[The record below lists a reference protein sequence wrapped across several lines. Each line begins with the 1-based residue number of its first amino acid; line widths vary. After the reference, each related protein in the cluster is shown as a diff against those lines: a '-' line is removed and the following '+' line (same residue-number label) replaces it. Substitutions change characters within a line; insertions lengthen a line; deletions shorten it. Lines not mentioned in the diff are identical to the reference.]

1 MSMLSWLNHDDAFPD
16 ASRALKEPNGLLAAG
31 ADLSVE
37 RLLSAY
43 RAGVF
48 PWSSKDEPILWWSP
62 DPRCVVFPE
71 KVHISK
77 SLKKHLRK
85 HPVALT
91 FDQAFPEVIQQC
103 SREDENEDGWITDE
117 MKDAYTMLHKLGHAH
132 SVEVWRQEELI
143 GGLYGV
149 SLGRCFFGESMF
161 SLEANASK
169 IAFAALCKQLA
180 RWNFPLIDCQIEN
193 PHLLSLGAEPLP
205 RNKFI
210 QILDSVVQAQ
220 DHSDWMFDSDI
231 CDAIAG

>member
-16 ASRALKEPNGLLAAG
+16 ASHALKEPNGLLAAG

-43 RAGVF
+43 RSGVF

-85 HPVALT
+85 HPVSLT
-91 FDQAFPEVIQQC
+91 FDQAFPEVIQHC
-103 SREDENEDGWITDE
+103 SRDDENDDGWITDE
-117 MKDAYTMLHKLGHAH
+117 MKAAYTMLHRLGHAH
-132 SVEVWRQEELI
+132 SVEVWREKELI

-149 SLGRCFFGESMF
+149 SLGHCFFGESMF

-169 IAFAALCKQLA
+169 IAFAALCKQLS

-210 QILDSVVQAQ
+210 EILDSAVQAQ